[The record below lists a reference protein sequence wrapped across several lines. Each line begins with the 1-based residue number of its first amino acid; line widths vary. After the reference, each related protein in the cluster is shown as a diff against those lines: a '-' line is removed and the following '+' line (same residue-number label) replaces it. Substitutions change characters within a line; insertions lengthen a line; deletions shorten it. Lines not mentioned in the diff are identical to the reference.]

1 VRFVLA
7 IVTFVI
13 AALAIGLGT
22 AERTFLA
29 GPDSVTKS
37 VSTGTTAPVLVI
49 DGSAL
54 HAFKHTQNV
63 QLTGSGALTAAYGR
77 TSDIVAWIG
86 NASYTRVTWNAK
98 VGKLVYRTIVGT
110 ENTVPSPAGSDLWIG
125 EYSGTNVVHFST
137 ALPPH
142 FSVIATADGT
152 TPAPGQVSLTWPLDN
167 SKPWATPLVIGGAV
181 LLLVGLILLLWA
193 LTHMRRTRG
202 PRRNQ
207 PKMPR
212 LPRQQ
217 RYRLSKPK
225 AIAAQK
231 GRRAI
236 SRFVATVP
244 IVAVGALVLAGCTAV
259 SPSASLAP
267 SKRPVPTATVRLPSP
282 AVTEVQVSR
291 IIKRIADVTAK
302 ADTELDPTLAA
313 TRLAGPALELR
324 AANYVVRKKS
334 PKLPAIAPIP
344 SGPVVLTLPQQT
356 DTWPRTVIAVVQN
369 KADKTV
375 APLALALVQDDP
387 RSNYKVNY
395 AITLLPKLA
404 FPHVAAETVG
414 APRLSPDIGVLSL
427 QPGLVAAAY
436 GDILLKDSAS
446 PSYGLFE
453 ATGDSLRAQV
463 GLAAKKA
470 EIKKLPTTARLTFGA
485 SPGPGQ
491 VIALATNDSGAI
503 VAVDLNE
510 TKTVRPVKAG
520 AVVNSKGA
528 IATLSGKSTSSKG
541 LVATYGDQLLFYVPS
556 ATDKSKKIVLL
567 GFSQG
572 LIAAK
577 EFKK

>member
-1 VRFVLA
+1 
-7 IVTFVI
+7 
-13 AALAIGLGT
+13 
-22 AERTFLA
+22 
-29 GPDSVTKS
+29 
-37 VSTGTTAPVLVI
+37 
-49 DGSAL
+49 
-54 HAFKHTQNV
+54 
-63 QLTGSGALTAAYGR
+63 
-77 TSDIVAWIG
+77 
-86 NASYTRVTWNAK
+86 
-98 VGKLVYRTIVGT
+98 
-110 ENTVPSPAGSDLWIG
+110 
-125 EYSGTNVVHFST
+125 
-137 ALPPH
+137 
-142 FSVIATADGT
+142 
-152 TPAPGQVSLTWPLDN
+152 
-167 SKPWATPLVIGGAV
+167 
-181 LLLVGLILLLWA
+181 
-193 LTHMRRTRG
+193 
-202 PRRNQ
+202 
-207 PKMPR
+207 
-212 LPRQQ
+212 
-217 RYRLSKPK
+217 
-225 AIAAQK
+225 
-231 GRRAI
+231 
-236 SRFVATVP
+236 
-244 IVAVGALVLAGCTAV
+244 
-259 SPSASLAP
+259 
-267 SKRPVPTATVRLPSP
+267 
-282 AVTEVQVSR
+282 
-291 IIKRIADVTAK
+291 
-302 ADTELDPTLAA
+302 
-313 TRLAGPALELR
+313 
-324 AANYVVRKKS
+324 
-334 PKLPAIAPIP
+334 
-344 SGPVVLTLPQQT
+344 VVLTLPQQT